1 MQSGFTIVIQ
11 NVVIIEFL
19 YSSKYERLQPTLEER
34 HHNNPGAVEAKHMDD
49 IIGPGV
55 KKVGDPVRS
64 IIINDLLS
72 VTSSPSST
80 FIIRTDVQGFDCQ
93 VKQKMKSKHF
103 LRRN

>member
-19 YSSKYERLQPTLEER
+19 YSSKYERLQPTLEDR
-34 HHNNPGAVEAKHMDD
+34 HSNNPGAVEAKHMDE

-55 KKVGDPVRS
+55 KKVGYPVRS
-64 IIINDLLS
+64 ITINDLLS

-93 VKQKMKSKHF
+93 VKQNMKSKYF
-103 LRRN
+103 VSRN